1 MRINNKKNNNGKNLM
16 EQKTIRQLI
25 KPYKIIWISQQTGIN
40 YNTLRAQLN
49 PKNKRRL
56 TLENEIKIRQ
66 LLTK

>member
-1 MRINNKKNNNGKNLM
+1 M